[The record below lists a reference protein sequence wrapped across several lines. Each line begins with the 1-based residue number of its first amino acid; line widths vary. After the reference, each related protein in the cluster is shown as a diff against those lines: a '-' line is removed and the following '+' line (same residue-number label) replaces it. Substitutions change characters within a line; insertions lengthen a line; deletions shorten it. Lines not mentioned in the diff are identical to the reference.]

1 MSILGKIFSFNAHD
15 DSSGFSPYLGSI
27 LGNSRSVATKS
38 TSLTLSAFFN
48 GVDQLSTDI
57 AKMPKAIYRKENG
70 TRKKLNAH
78 PANYLIATAPNDLM
92 TAFDFW
98 RVIVLLM
105 LLKGEAF
112 VQIHRNSITGE
123 EEFFD
128 ILDNEKVD
136 VLKSG
141 MKLFYKING
150 KEVNSADILHFK
162 GFTLNGIRGISVI
175 SFAAS
180 NLGIQLDSQKYSG
193 EMYANRG
200 LGYGVIETDKDVKN
214 ENKKKIVEG
223 FTDKMNGKGPIKTAI
238 LDFGLKY
245 KSISITPAE
254 AQFLETNRF
263 GIEDVARWLNMPVHK
278 LKNLQN
284 ANFNTLEQQNIQY
297 VVDCLMGWTAK
308 IEAELNKKLFPKNN
322 AFEDYTKFNEKIF
335 LRGDSKSQ
343 AEYYTKMVYAGIIS
357 RNEVRELE
365 DRNPVEGLDEV
376 LTPVNMELMSH
387 LLEMNKK
394 EEKADE

>member
-1 MSILGKIFSFNAHD
+1 
-15 DSSGFSPYLGSI
+15 
-27 LGNSRSVATKS
+27 
-38 TSLTLSAFFN
+38 
-48 GVDQLSTDI
+48 
-57 AKMPKAIYRKENG
+57 
-70 TRKKLNAH
+70 
-78 PANYLIATAPNDLM
+78 
-92 TAFDFW
+92 
-98 RVIVLLM
+98 
-105 LLKGEAF
+105 
-112 VQIHRNSITGE
+112 
-123 EEFFD
+123 
-128 ILDNEKVD
+128 
-136 VLKSG
+136 
-141 MKLFYKING
+141 
-150 KEVNSADILHFK
+150 
-162 GFTLNGIRGISVI
+162 
-175 SFAAS
+175 
-180 NLGIQLDSQKYSG
+180 
-193 EMYANRG
+193 
-200 LGYGVIETDKDVKN
+200 
-214 ENKKKIVEG
+214 
-223 FTDKMNGKGPIKTAI
+223 MNGKGPIKTAI